1 MRDLAAKED
10 QGGSFGEDSDKD
22 GAKMAWQAWLGFYNS
37 HCKKLNLSK
46 EELVQKSAEYAG
58 TIGFSTI
65 PALQKKTIG
74 KMGLQGVAGLRIDT
88 TPQSQGQGK
97 GGQSKPQNKPQGQG
111 QGQSQGQGQQQ
122 NRGPPQLS
130 QNDQGRP
137 QSQGQGRPQ
146 SQGQN
151 QGQGRPQSQGQ
162 GQGQGQGRPQ
172 QGGGGRGGGR
182 GGQR

>member
-10 QGGSFGEDSDKD
+10 QAGSFGEDSDKD

-37 HCKKLNLSK
+37 HCKKLNLTK

-88 TPQSQGQGK
+88 TPQPQGQGR
-97 GGQSKPQNKPQGQG
+97 GQGKPQGQG
-111 QGQSQGQGQQQ
+111 QGQQS
-122 NRGPPQLS
+122 RGAPQLS

-137 QSQGQGRPQ
+137 QSQGQGQGQGRPQ
-146 SQGQN
+146 QQQG

-162 GQGQGQGRPQ
+162 GQGRP